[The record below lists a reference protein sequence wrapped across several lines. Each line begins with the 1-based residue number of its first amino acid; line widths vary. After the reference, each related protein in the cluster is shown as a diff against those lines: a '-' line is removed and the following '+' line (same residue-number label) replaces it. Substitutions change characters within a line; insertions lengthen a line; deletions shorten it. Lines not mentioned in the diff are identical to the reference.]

1 MNQID
6 YSKMSDEQLKN
17 YFLAHRNHSDALST
31 YLQRRKQH
39 KHEIITTVDDPDF
52 DDKIA
57 AAIKAQIDR
66 DRSN

>member
-6 YSKMSDEQLKN
+6 YSKMSDKQLKD
-17 YFLAHRNHSDALST
+17 YFLTHRNDSDVLST
-31 YLQRRKQH
+31 YLERRKQH
-39 KHEIITTVDDPDF
+39 KHEIITTIDDPDF

-57 AAIKAQIDR
+57 VAIKAQIDR